1 MRLKYHDLYY
11 NYSQKV
17 DIIKAL
23 KQTEA
28 QESEEH
34 VLAAFFAFLRERSS
48 GDELVVLA
56 NSVQLLPLLHFKAGR
71 EDIKLLTGLNFF

>member
-1 MRLKYHDLYY
+1 VRLKYHDLYY

-23 KQTEA
+23 KQTQA

-34 VLAAFFAFLRERSS
+34 VLAAFFSFLRERSA
-48 GDELVVLA
+48 GDDLVVLT
-56 NSVQLLPLLHFKAGR
+56 NSVQLLPLLRFKAGR
-71 EDIKLLTGLNFF
+71 EDIKLLTGLIFF